1 MESFTKN
8 QTSAA
13 RFTAFGSTFMG
24 PTLSFFSQQ
33 LVENTTQN
41 TPLFFLSREGYWLE
55 KAFKQFLLG
64 SNKKQS
70 SCYLLASRAFLFK
83 LLLGN
88 SQSYAY
94 SLKGDFKGSFYD
106 LMRTRFLLSNSE
118 IEDIFSNEIR
128 SRYVELTANK
138 KSIIEVLANH
148 KKAIDKVIAPT
159 KCAYLS
165 YLEAMGVNKQSTLH
179 LVDLGYSGTIQALLS
194 ILLNKDTYGHYLIA
208 SNPGMHTIEGCKATM
223 KGYLKEGVKIGE
235 GYLPLDRS
243 MFLESLL
250 TAPNGQFRDIK
261 LNIFDQSKFDFY
273 YGRKVASQRYFYELE
288 QIMAGALNYCF
299 HTGKH
304 QLAFTSHELELLL
317 NSYMG
322 KPNMIP
328 KCTTHIFDIDDD
340 VTGNGTV
347 NALQFFGLA

>member
-1 MESFTKN
+1 MEGILHPAKT
-8 QTSAA
+8 AA
-13 RFTAFGSTFMG
+13 RFTAFGTTFVG
-24 PTLSFFSQQ
+24 PVLSFFSQQ
-33 LVENTTQN
+33 LVENTAQN
-41 TPLFFLSREGYWLE
+41 TPLFFLAREGYWLE
-55 KAFKQFLLG
+55 KAFKQYLLG
-64 SNKKQS
+64 SNKKRT

-83 LLLGN
+83 LLLGD

-118 IEDIFSNEIR
+118 IEVIFSNEISGR
-128 SRYVELTANK
+128 HVELPVDK
-138 KSIIEVLANH
+138 KSITEVLANH

-159 KCAYLS
+159 KCAYIA
-165 YLEAMGVNKQSTLH
+165 YLEAMGVNKQPTLH
-179 LVDLGYSGTIQALLS
+179 IVDLGYSGTIQSLLG
-194 ILLNKDTYGHYLIA
+194 ILLNKNTYGHYLIA
-208 SNPGMHTIEGCKATM
+208 SKPGVHSIEGCTATM

-250 TAPNGQFRDIK
+250 TAPNGQFRGIK
-261 LNIFDQSKFDFY
+261 FNTFEQSKFDFY
-273 YGRKVASQRYFYELE
+273 YGRKVAAQRYFYELE
-288 QIMAGALNYCF
+288 QVMAGALNYCF

-340 VTGNGTV
+340 VTSNGTV
-347 NALQFFGLA
+347 NALHFFGLA